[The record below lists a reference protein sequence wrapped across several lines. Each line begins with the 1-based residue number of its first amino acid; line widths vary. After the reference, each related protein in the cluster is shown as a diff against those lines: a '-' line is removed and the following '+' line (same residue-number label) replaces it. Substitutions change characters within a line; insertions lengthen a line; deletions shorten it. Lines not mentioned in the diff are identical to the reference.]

1 MDNTVTTT
9 NFDNLPGL
17 FENLDIPI
25 TFRKATRKCTHH
37 LTSNFVSFHRLSPLF
52 FFFSNLST
60 IESPKNVHGAL
71 GNKNWRDAMNEEMHA
86 LIKNGTWEMIRA
98 S

>member
-1 MDNTVTTT
+1 MYPSSH
-9 NFDNLPGL
+9 FQ
-17 FENLDIPI
+17 FCFIPP
-25 TFRKATRKCTHH
+25 
-37 LTSNFVSFHRLSPLF
+37 FVSSF
-52 FFFSNLST
+52 FFFLSNLST
-60 IESPKNVHGAL
+60 IESPKNVHGPL